1 MNDNRLLELIGKKQA
16 GEISPSELIELHKLI
31 QDDPAHAEFLKTLD
45 IIWDMPLL
53 TGEEVTQAHAR
64 DRLQQVRKKWANEK
78 PEEQDG
84 KEEALPSPAG
94 GAGKVIRIW
103 KVAGAAA
110 ACGIILAGTGMWWA
124 GKFNAIGGK
133 AQGHTNVVATKN
145 GSHSRV
151 TLPDGTEVWLNAGSN
166 LSYDD
171 TYGKETRELRL
182 VGEAFF
188 DVAKDAAH
196 PFIIHTKVMDVK
208 VLGTS
213 FNVRAYPD
221 EPATEAAL
229 IKGAI
234 EISLPGRPS
243 DRMLLR
249 PDEKISVR
257 NEEPELYAG
266 KDTLAGKAA
275 TKHEQAAGPSIAV
288 SKIAYEPGDSTIVE
302 TSWVKNKLIFRD
314 KPFRE
319 LTREME
325 RWYNVIFVVK
335 NKDLPMKR
343 FTGIFYNES
352 VREALDKL
360 KVSYPFSYTYDK
372 KNNTITIE

>member
-31 QDDPAHAEFLKTLD
+31 QGDPAHAEFLKTLE
-45 IIWDMPLL
+45 IIWDTPLL
-53 TGEEVTQAHAR
+53 TGEEISEAHAR
-64 DRLQQVRKKWANEK
+64 DRWQKVREKWAGEK
-78 PEEQDG
+78 PVEQDG
-84 KEEALPSPAG
+84 KVEALRPVGPSRR
-94 GAGKVIRIW
+94 ISIW
-103 KVAGAAA
+103 KYAGAAA

-124 GKFNAIGGK
+124 GRFNAAGGK
-133 AQGHTNVVATKN
+133 AQGHSNVVTTKN

-166 LSYDD
+166 LSYDEA
-171 TYGKETRELRL
+171 YGKETRELRL

-188 DVAKDAAH
+188 DVAKDAGH
-196 PFIIHTKVMDVK
+196 PFVIHTKVMDIK
-208 VLGTS
+208 VLGTT

-243 DRMLLR
+243 DRMLLK
-249 PDEKISVR
+249 PDEKITVR
-257 NEEPELYAG
+257 NDEPELHAG
-266 KDTLAGKAA
+266 KDSLTGKAA
-275 TKHEQAAGPSIAV
+275 TKQDQAAGPSIAV
-288 SKIAYEPGDSTIVE
+288 SKIAYEPGDSTIIE

-314 KPFRE
+314 KPFWE
-319 LTREME
+319 LAREME
-325 RWYNVIFVVK
+325 RWYNVVFVVK
-335 NKDLPMKR
+335 NKDLPAKR

-372 KNNTITIE
+372 KSNTITIE

>member
-16 GEISPSELIELHKLI
+16 GEISPSELIELNKLI
-31 QDDPAHAEFLKTLD
+31 QEDPAHAEFLKTLEN
-45 IIWDMPLL
+45 IWDTPMHA
-53 TGEEVTQAHAR
+53 GEELSEAHVR
-64 DRLQQVRKKWANEK
+64 DRWRELFPQASR
-78 PEEQDG
+78 
-84 KEEALPSPAG
+84 PS
-94 GAGKVIRIW
+94 KRISIW
-103 KVAGAAA
+103 KYAGAAA
-110 ACGIILAGTGMWWA
+110 ACLIVLAGIGAWLA
-124 GKFNAIGGK
+124 GWFNAAGGK
-133 AQGHTNVVATKN
+133 AQRHNNVVATKN

-166 LSYDD
+166 LSYDEA
-171 TYGKETRELRL
+171 YGKETRELRL

-196 PFIIHTKVMDVK
+196 PFVIHTKVMDVK
-208 VLGTS
+208 VLGTT

-243 DRMLLR
+243 DRMLLK

-257 NEEPELYAG
+257 NDEPELHAG
-266 KDTLAGKAA
+266 KDTIAGKAA
-275 TKHEQAAGPSIAV
+275 TKQDQAAGPSIAV

-319 LTREME
+319 LAREME
-325 RWYNVIFVVK
+325 RWYNVVFVVK
-335 NKDLPMKR
+335 NRDLPVKR